1 MAVARVSEI
10 VASSTKSFDDALQ
23 EGLKRATK
31 TLRGVTGL
39 EVVRMQAK
47 VNKGKLK
54 EYRVHI
60 KPKAKEMTIAE
71 FGLSAFRFRL

>member
-10 VASSTKSFDDALQ
+10 VSSSKESFEGAVQ

-39 EVVRMQAK
+39 EVTRIQAK
-47 VNKGKLK
+47 VEKGKLK
-54 EYRVHI
+54 EYRVHMNVTFVL
-60 KPKAKEMTIAE
+60 EE
-71 FGLSAFRFRL
+71 